1 MLELCP
7 ERRYCPRSPHCQRC
21 KGTWRPGAEFLC
33 NNAAEENELTRRVAP
48 QGYSL
53 LQIVLH
59 WTIAALVIF
68 QLSVNEDVQDAFKE
82 RSDNEPIDGET
93 GALLHIVVG
102 LTIFAFAVL
111 RLAVRLWRGVPE
123 AHSTN
128 PPLINFVGHAAH
140 VLLYA
145 FLFAMPLT
153 GATAWFTGL
162 ELSAELHELGRL
174 VLIPLIALHALGG
187 LAEHFVFRTNSLIR
201 MLKSDRS

>member
-1 MLELCP
+1 M
-7 ERRYCPRSPHCQRC
+7 
-21 KGTWRPGAEFLC
+21 
-33 NNAAEENELTRRVAP
+33 TRRVAP

-59 WTIAALVIF
+59 WTIAALVVF
-68 QLSVNEDVQDAFKE
+68 QLLVNEDMQDAFKQ
-82 RSDNEPIDGET
+82 RSDSGPFEGQT

-102 LTIFAFAVL
+102 LTIFTLAGL
-111 RLAVRLWRGVPE
+111 RLAVRFWRGVPE
-123 AHSTN
+123 PHSSN

-162 ELSAELHELGRL
+162 EFSAELHELGRL
-174 VLIPLIALHALGG
+174 VLIPLIALHALGA

-201 MLKSDRS
+201 MLKSEPPNR